1 MATVFVVGA
10 GPAGM
15 FAAQKLAL
23 AGHEVMIFN
32 RDVKPGGL
40 AEYGIYPVKD
50 KMKVGLR
57 KQFAKVLS
65 LPNVHYFGHVPVGAN
80 LPISIETLRE
90 FKPAAMVFAVGA
102 QGTKKL
108 GLPGEEASGVY
119 CAKDFV
125 YYYNQLPPFASQ
137 DFSTGKR
144 VAIIGMG
151 NVMVDIA
158 RWLLLDD
165 PAHKVE
171 EVIVVARRGPL
182 EAKFDDKEF
191 AHIHMYLDR
200 QAFQQELLRVKD
212 RMTAVGQDIAR
223 VPQETF
229 VCLSKYPEQESIRP
243 RLTFR
248 FMNSPVAITPGPDGR
263 IARLTVAENILVDR
277 NGSIGAKVT
286 DQTSELDVD
295 TMIFAI
301 GDMHD
306 PSVGLP
312 CGQEGYVTNPEAHPK
327 ASYEV
332 FDPTFGRVS
341 AGIFVVGWA
350 RKPSEG
356 LVGIARHDGEV
367 GAAHVAEY
375 LSHVQ
380 APQSVTAEEIARA
393 LDRKSVRFVS
403 KSDLSLLARA
413 EEREAQSRGVPYFKF
428 SDDDVM
434 LSAIEQEESG
444 SSPEVAEKSRDN
456 LAARYQKTAT
466 ESERERKASEWSEG
480 LIGDASSQK

>member
-15 FAAQKLAL
+15 FTAQKLAL

-65 LPNVHYFGHVPVGAN
+65 LPNVNYFGHVPVSAGS
-80 LPISIETLRE
+80 PVSIETLRE

-108 GLPGEEASGVY
+108 GLRGEEATGVY

-165 PAHKVE
+165 PAHNVE

-200 QAFQQELLRVKD
+200 KAFQEELLRVKD
-212 RMTAVGQDIAR
+212 RMTAVGQDIAQ
-223 VPQETF
+223 VAQETF
-229 VCLSKYPEQESIRP
+229 VCLSKYPEQESLRP

-248 FMNSPVAITPGPDGR
+248 FLNSPVAITPGPDGR
-263 IARLTVAENILVDR
+263 IARLTVAENILVER
-277 NGSIGAKVT
+277 NGSIAAKAT
-286 DQTSELDVD
+286 NETSELDVD

-312 CGQEGYVTNPEAHPK
+312 CGKDGYITNPAADPR

-332 FDPTFGRVS
+332 FDPNVGNVS
-341 AGIFVVGWA
+341 EGIFVVGWA

-375 LSHVQ
+375 LSHVR
-380 APQSVTAEEIARA
+380 APQSASAEEIARV
-393 LDRKSVRFVS
+393 LDSKGVQLVS
-403 KSDLSLLARA
+403 KADLAWLAKA
-413 EEREAQSRGVPYFKF
+413 EEREAQSRGVAYFKF
-428 SDDDVM
+428 SDDIEM
-434 LSAIEQEESG
+434 LSAVER
-444 SSPEVAEKSRDN
+444 EKSAS
-456 LAARYQKTAT
+456 AASVQA
-466 ESERERKASEWSEG
+466 
-480 LIGDASSQK
+480 

>member
-1 MATVFVVGA
+1 
-10 GPAGM
+10 M

-65 LPNVHYFGHVPVGAN
+65 LPKVHYFGHVPVSASS
-80 LPISIETLRE
+80 PVSIETLRE

-108 GLPGEEASGVY
+108 GLPGEEATGVY

-165 PAHKVE
+165 LAHNIE

-200 QAFQQELLRVKD
+200 KAFQEELLRVKD

-223 VPQETF
+223 VAQETF
-229 VCLSKYPEQESIRP
+229 VCLSKFPEQESIHP

-248 FMNSPVAITPGPDGR
+248 FMNSSVAITPGPDGR

-277 NGSIGAKVT
+277 NGSIAAKAT
-286 DQTSELDVD
+286 NQTSELDVD

-312 CGQEGYVTNPEAHPK
+312 YGKDGYVTNPAAHPT

-332 FDPTFGRVS
+332 FDPNFGKVS
-341 AGIFVVGWA
+341 EGIFVVGWA

-380 APQSVTAEEIARA
+380 PPQSASAEEVARA
-393 LDRKSVRFVS
+393 LDAKGVQLVS
-403 KSDLSLLARA
+403 KADLAWLAKA
-413 EEREAQSRGVPYFKF
+413 EEREARSRGVAYFKF
-428 SDDDVM
+428 SDDTDM
-434 LSAIEQEESG
+434 LSAIER
-444 SSPEVAEKSRDN
+444 EKSAV
-456 LAARYQKTAT
+456 AASVEA
-466 ESERERKASEWSEG
+466 
-480 LIGDASSQK
+480 